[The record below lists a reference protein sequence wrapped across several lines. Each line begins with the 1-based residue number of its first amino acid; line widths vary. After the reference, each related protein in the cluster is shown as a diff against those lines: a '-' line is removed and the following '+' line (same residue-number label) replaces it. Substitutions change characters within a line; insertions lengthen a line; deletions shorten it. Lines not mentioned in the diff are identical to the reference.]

1 MKPSKPKTPDAYIV
15 AAPKQAQAK
24 LKALRKAIRQ
34 AAPKAK
40 EKLSYGMPY
49 YHYLGRLAYFAAFK
63 NHIGLY
69 IPSPVVAEH
78 KRELKGYVTATATV
92 QFPMEKPIPV
102 SLVKKLVKARMKK
115 NEAMKKK

>member
-34 AAPKAK
+34 AAPKAE